1 MANDPTYNISPL
13 LRSALFNGGAVIYLG
28 AANLTIESDMS
39 VSSYDLYKLG
49 AADLTIESDVS
60 ASGFGILFES
70 VLLDGE
76 ADLTASGFAIRTAS
90 AILDGLLD
98 VSIAS
103 PVLIDIVGAISFSI
117 SSNFIIPD
125 LIRFTPTAQNPGSY
139 IPLVLLDG
147 VPLTDQNRKFNNSNK
162 PVFVEK
168 SNWNSSKSRYYKRST
183 SGKQSFKLSWEWLP
197 SDKENTI
204 DKRQARNF
212 IKEKSMDPDYHTL
225 TVIKYGANPED
236 VFEETEYNVFITNY
250 SEDLI
255 RRDLGTGTYFWRC
268 DVELEEI

>member
-1 MANDPTYNISPL
+1 MANEPTYNISPL
-13 LRSALFNGGAVIYLG
+13 LRSALFNSGVVIVTGSASLS
-28 AANLTIESDMS
+28 IESD
-39 VSSYDLYKLG
+39 
-49 AADLTIESDVS
+49 LTVS
-60 ASGFGILFES
+60 ATAIFSQSIAM
-70 VLLDGE
+70 DGE
-76 ADLTASGFAIRTAS
+76 GDFTAS
-90 AILDGLLD
+90 AFAIKSASASLDGLLD
-98 VSIAS
+98 VSIAT
-103 PVLIDIVGAISFSI
+103 PVRIDIAGAVSLSI

-125 LIRFTPTAQNPGSY
+125 LIRFTPSVQNPGSY

-168 SNWNSSKSRYYKRST
+168 SNWNSSKSRYYKRAT

-225 TVIKYGANPED
+225 TVIKYGENPED

>member
-1 MANDPTYNISPL
+1 MANEPTYNISPL
-13 LRSALFNGGAVIYLG
+13 LRSALFNGGVMIITGSASLS
-28 AANLTIESDMS
+28 A
-39 VSSYDLYKLG
+39 
-49 AADLTIESDVS
+49 ESDVS
-60 ASGFGILFES
+60 VSATAIYFENVAMS
-70 VLLDGE
+70 GE
-76 ADLTASGFAIRTAS
+76 ADLSVSGFAIRTAS
-90 AILDGLLD
+90 ASLDGILD
-98 VSIAS
+98 VSVAL
-103 PVLIDIVGAISFSI
+103 PVTINTIGAVSLSI

-125 LIRFTPTAQNPGSY
+125 IIRFTPTAQNPGSY

-147 VPLTDQNRKFNNSNK
+147 IPLTDQNRKFNNTNK

-168 SNWNSSKSRYYKRST
+168 SNWNSAKSRYYKRST

-225 TVIKYGANPED
+225 TIIKYGANPED